1 MCDGVLYTSLELF
14 QRSSI
19 NDLGSTFRINKFENG
34 VFDKRDLMSF
44 SSENGLYVKYYVI
57 HYLSLVN

>member
-19 NDLGSTFRINKFENG
+19 NDLGSTFRINKFETG

-44 SSENGLYVKYYVI
+44 SSENALYVKYYVI